1 MSFMES
7 ASEILTGIAVEV
19 GLLIVVLG
27 TVFRLLSG
35 KFLVPSRMVI
45 LPNQRGVIVQGDRV
59 LRVADPGTC
68 WVRPKQRVVLCDM
81 RIRSLNMVGVEIL
94 SSDSGIVRLSI
105 GGEYKIS
112 DPILYYT
119 VSTQAND
126 ALYVQVR
133 RLILLV
139 AKQMTSA
146 NIVAV
151 PELVAARLREAA
163 ETEAA
168 NLGLE
173 ITSLQIWEATSLGW
187 LRQVQNPLQDA
198 GEGSNDLVH

>member
-1 MSFMES
+1 MES

-81 RIRSLNMVGVEIL
+81 RI
-94 SSDSGIVRLSI
+94 RLSI

>member
-7 ASEILTGIAVEV
+7 TPEILTGIAVEV
-19 GLLIVVLG
+19 GLFVLVLG

-59 LRVADPGTC
+59 VRVAEPGTC
-68 WVRPKQRVVLCDM
+68 WVRPNQRVVLCDM
-81 RIRSLNMVGVEIL
+81 RIRSLHLVGIEII

-105 GGEYKIS
+105 SGEFKIA
-112 DPILYYT
+112 DPIVYY
-119 VSTQAND
+119 SISAQAND
-126 ALYVQVR
+126 TLYVQVR
-133 RLILLV
+133 RCIPV
-139 AKQMTSA
+139 IARQMTSA

-151 PELVAARLREAA
+151 PELVATRLREAA
-163 ETEAA
+163 ASEAA

-173 ITSLQIWEATSLGW
+173 ITTLQIWEATSLGW
-187 LRQVQNPLQDA
+187 LRPVQSSLPEPD
-198 GEGSNDLVH
+198 EGSKDLVH

>member
-1 MSFMES
+1 MSIMES
-7 ASEILTGIAVEV
+7 TPEILTGIAVEV
-19 GLLIVVLG
+19 GLLVLVLG

-59 LRVADPGTC
+59 VRVAEPGTC
-68 WVRPKQRVVLCDM
+68 WVRPDQRVVLCDM
-81 RIRSLNMVGVEIL
+81 RIRSLNMVGVEVL
-94 SSDSGIVRLSI
+94 SSDSGIVRFSI
-105 GGEYKIS
+105 SGEFKIA
-112 DPILYYT
+112 DPTVYYT

-133 RLILLV
+133 KSIIVV

-151 PELVAARLREAA
+151 PELVATHVREAA
-163 ETEAA
+163 APEAA
-168 NLGLE
+168 QIGLE
-173 ITSLQIWEATSLGW
+173 ITNLQVWEASSLGW
-187 LRQVQNPLQDA
+187 LRPVRSSLTDPD
-198 GEGSNDLVH
+198 GSPKDLVH